1 MLKVLM
7 SHWIFLMIFFLSL
20 LIVFAKK
27 RNNNG
32 YNLIFMNQVI
42 SIFAS
47 MAIVCYMMYTV
58 SPEVIEQFHS
68 PYLYITN
75 IFVIVGI
82 IRYLQIIFVEVKNYS
97 PVKVLLKDQFIQLC
111 ILGWGISFVLLCC
124 CSSRFR
130 ESPAIL

>member
-7 SHWIFLMIFFLSL
+7 SHWIILMIFFLSL

-58 SPEVIEQFHS
+58 SPEVIEYFHS
-68 PYLYITN
+68 SYLYITN

-82 IRYLQIIFVEVKNYS
+82 IRYLQIIFVEVKNRS
-97 PVKVLLKDQFIQLC
+97 PTEILMQDHFIQFC
-111 ILGWGISFVLLCC
+111 IVGWIASFFVIIYLL
-124 CSSRFR
+124 
-130 ESPAIL
+130 

>member
-58 SPEVIEQFHS
+58 SPEVIEYFHS
-68 PYLYITN
+68 SYLYITN

-82 IRYLQIIFVEVKNYS
+82 IRYLQIIFVEVKNRS
-97 PVKVLLKDQFIQLC
+97 PVKVLLKDHFIQLC
-111 ILGWGISFVLLCC
+111 ILGWGISFVFLCC
-124 CSSRFR
+124 F
-130 ESPAIL
+130 I

>member
-7 SHWIFLMIFFLSL
+7 SHWIILMIFFLSL

-58 SPEVIEQFHS
+58 SPEVIEHFHS

-75 IFVIVGI
+75 IFIIVGI
-82 IRYLQIIFVEVKNYS
+82 IRYLQIIFVEVKNRS
-97 PVKVLLKDQFIQLC
+97 PVKVLLKDHFIQLC
-111 ILGWGISFVLLCC
+111 ILGWGISFVFLCC
-124 CSSRFR
+124 F
-130 ESPAIL
+130 I

>member
-7 SHWIFLMIFFLSL
+7 SHWIILMIFFLSL

-58 SPEVIEQFHS
+58 SPEVIEYFHS
-68 PYLYITN
+68 SYLYITN

-82 IRYLQIIFVEVKNYS
+82 IRYLQIMFVEVKNHS
-97 PVKVLLKDQFIQLC
+97 LAKVLLKDHFIQLC
-111 ILGWGISFVLLCC
+111 ILGWGISFVLLC
-124 CSSRFR
+124 RF
-130 ESPAIL
+130 I

>member
-7 SHWIFLMIFFLSL
+7 SHWIILMIFFLSL

-58 SPEVIEQFHS
+58 SPEVIEYFHS
-68 PYLYITN
+68 SYLYITN

-82 IRYLQIIFVEVKNYS
+82 IRYLRIIFVEVKNRS
-97 PVKVLLKDQFIQLC
+97 PVKVLLKDHFIQLC
-111 ILGWGISFVLLCC
+111 ILGWGISFVFLCC
-124 CSSRFR
+124 F
-130 ESPAIL
+130 I

>member
-7 SHWIFLMIFFLSL
+7 SHWIILMIFFLSL

-58 SPEVIEQFHS
+58 SSEVIEYFHS
-68 PYLYITN
+68 SYLYITN

-82 IRYLQIIFVEVKNYS
+82 IRYLQIIFVEVKNRS
-97 PVKVLLKDQFIQLC
+97 PVKVLLKDHFIQLC
-111 ILGWGISFVLLCC
+111 ILGWGISFVFLCC
-124 CSSRFR
+124 F
-130 ESPAIL
+130 I

>member
-7 SHWIFLMIFFLSL
+7 SHWIILMIFFLSL

-32 YNLIFMNQVI
+32 YNLIFINQVI

-58 SPEVIEQFHS
+58 SPEVIEYFHS
-68 PYLYITN
+68 SYLYITN

-82 IRYLQIIFVEVKNYS
+82 IRYLQIIFIEVKNRS
-97 PVKVLLKDQFIQLC
+97 PVKVLLKDHFIQFC
-111 ILGWGISFVLLCC
+111 IIGWGISFVILCC
-124 CSSRFR
+124 F
-130 ESPAIL
+130 I

>member
-7 SHWIFLMIFFLSL
+7 SHWIILMIFFLSL

-58 SPEVIEQFHS
+58 SPEVIEYFHS
-68 PYLYITN
+68 SYLYITN

-82 IRYLQIIFVEVKNYS
+82 IRYLQIIFVEVKNRS
-97 PVKVLLKDQFIQLC
+97 PTEILMQDHFILFC
-111 ILGWGISFVLLCC
+111 IIGWGISFVILCC
-124 CSSRFR
+124 F
-130 ESPAIL
+130 I

>member
-7 SHWIFLMIFFLSL
+7 SHWIILMIFFLSL

-58 SPEVIEQFHS
+58 SPEVIEYFHS
-68 PYLYITN
+68 SYLYITN

-82 IRYLQIIFVEVKNYS
+82 IRYLQIIFVEVKNRS
-97 PVKVLLKDQFIQLC
+97 PVKVLLKDHFIQLC
-111 ILGWGISFVLLCC
+111 ILGWGISFVFLCC
-124 CSSRFR
+124 F
-130 ESPAIL
+130 I

>member
-7 SHWIFLMIFFLSL
+7 SHWIILMIFFLSL

-58 SPEVIEQFHS
+58 SPEVIEHFHC
-68 PYLYITN
+68 PYLYITD

-82 IRYLQIIFVEVKNYS
+82 IRYLQIIFVEVKNHC
-97 PVKVLLKDQFIQLC
+97 PAKVLLKDHFIQLC
-111 ILGWGISFVLLCC
+111 ILGWGISFVFLCC
-124 CSSRFR
+124 F
-130 ESPAIL
+130 I